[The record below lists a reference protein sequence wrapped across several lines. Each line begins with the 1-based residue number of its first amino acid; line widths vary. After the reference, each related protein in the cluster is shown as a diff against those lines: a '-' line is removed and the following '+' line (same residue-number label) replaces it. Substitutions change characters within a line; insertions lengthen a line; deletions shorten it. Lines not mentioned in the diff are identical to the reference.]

1 MKICIIGS
9 GYVGLVSGACFS
21 DLGNT
26 VTCVDINRETIEKLN
41 KGIIPIYEPGL
52 QELVV
57 RNLKKKRLLFTTD
70 ISSSIKRSDII
81 FICVGTPTKN
91 NKADLKYVFNVTN
104 SIKFN
109 LNRYKIIV
117 TKSTVP
123 VTTGDKITKILKSN
137 KNKNN
142 FDVVSNPEFLR
153 EGEAIRDFQFP
164 DRVVVGTSS
173 NKANKIMK
181 KLYLPLI
188 KKGGRYFHTSRRSAE
203 LIKYASNAFLAT
215 KITFINEI
223 ANLCEKS
230 NIDVKEVAIGMG
242 LDERIGSRFLR
253 PGPAYG
259 GSCFPKDTRALVSTG
274 RMFNTNLSV
283 VKSVINSNDKRTNL
297 LLNKISKIMNNK
309 IKNKNITFLGVTFD
323 IFAEY
328 FIYALILLSSFAL
341 IGLVFLILMKKD
353 YIRELPTFFLPNTG
367 NMGIPICLFAYGK
380 LGMGVAAAI
389 SSLVI
394 LLHFTANIFLA
405 KRKFDFSIIAKSPSF
420 YTIIL
425 TVIFLYYGKEMP
437 VFMINTTM
445 LLSYAM
451 IVMILM
457 SLGIALTQM
466 KVFSLRDSIITSI
479 GRVILGP
486 IVGFFIIKFFNLSGF
501 AAGVLL
507 IQSSMPSAILCY
519 LVASMYSPK
528 KNVDNIS
535 STIVVST
542 LMSLVTVPITVFIA
556 LKYFA

>member
-26 VTCVDINRETIEKLN
+26 VTCVDINKKIVEKLN

-52 QELVV
+52 KELVE
-57 RNLKKKRLLFTTD
+57 RNLKKKRLLFSTD
-70 ISSSIKRSDII
+70 ISSSIKKSDII

-91 NKADLKYVFNVTN
+91 NKADLKYVFNVIK
-104 SIKFN
+104 SIKSN

-137 KNKNN
+137 KNKNK

-230 NIDVKEVAIGMG
+230 NIDVQEVAIGMG

-253 PGPAYG
+253 AGPAYG
-259 GSCFPKDTRALVSTG
+259 GSCFPKDTKALVSTG

-283 VKSVINSNDKRTNL
+283 VKSVINSNDRRTNL

-309 IKNKNITFLGVTFD
+309 IKNKNITFLGVTFKPGTD
-323 IFAEY
+323 DMRESSSLKMIPALTRKG
-328 FIYALILLSSFAL
+328 ALINYYEPT
-341 IGLVFLILMKKD
+341 GMKK
-353 YIRELPTFFLPNTG
+353 EL
-367 NMGIPICLFAYGK
+367 K
-380 LGMGVAAAI
+380 
-389 SSLVI
+389 SK
-394 LLHFTANIFLA
+394 NINFSENIKDACKIADLIIIHTEWNEFKQLNFKKITK
-405 KRKFDFSIIAKSPSF
+405 KRNFKIFDMRN
-420 YTIIL
+420 
-425 TVIFLYYGKEMP
+425 LYSTSEMKKNK
-437 VFMINTTM
+437 IN
-445 LLSYAM
+445 Y
-451 IVMILM
+451 
-457 SLGIALTQM
+457 
-466 KVFSLRDSIITSI
+466 FSI
-479 GRVILGP
+479 GR
-486 IVGFFIIKFFNLSGF
+486 
-501 AAGVLL
+501 
-507 IQSSMPSAILCY
+507 
-519 LVASMYSPK
+519 
-528 KNVDNIS
+528 
-535 STIVVST
+535 
-542 LMSLVTVPITVFIA
+542 
-556 LKYFA
+556 